1 LELTVQGAMDSAAA
15 VDAQRAKLLALFCA
29 LGLAMFLLDLG
40 AGVWLWH
47 YMGQYKLTLPGFDRL
62 LAELRSAQGPELIDI
77 ALRTR
82 EGWAACEEARG
93 GTIETV
99 VHIAMTASFIGL
111 ALFSLCFLLAV
122 LLHRSLSRFP
132 GGKSAPLPPDD
143 VDDTWK

>member
-1 LELTVQGAMDSAAA
+1 MDSPAA

-29 LGLAMFLLDLG
+29 LGLAMFVLDLG

-47 YMGQYKLTLPGFDRL
+47 YMGQYKFTLPGFDRL
-62 LAELRSAQGPELIDI
+62 LGELRSAEGTALIDI

-99 VHIAMTASFIGL
+99 VHIAIAASFSGL
-111 ALFSLCFLLAV
+111 ALFSLCFLLAL
-122 LLHRSLSRFP
+122 LLHRSLSRLP
-132 GGKSAPLPPDD
+132 GGHFEPLPPDN

>member
-1 LELTVQGAMDSAAA
+1 MQVMMDSTAA

-29 LGLAMFLLDLG
+29 LGLAMFMLDLG

-47 YMGQYKLTLPGFDRL
+47 YMGQYKVTLPGFDRL
-62 LAELRSAQGPELIDI
+62 LGELRSADGTALIDI

-93 GTIETV
+93 GTIETL
-99 VHIAMTASFIGL
+99 VHIAMTASFVGL
-111 ALFSLCFLLAV
+111 ALFSLCFLLAL
-122 LLHRSLSRFP
+122 LLHRSLSRQP
-132 GGKSAPLPPDD
+132 GARSEPLMPDN

>member
-1 LELTVQGAMDSAAA
+1 MQEGVECQAA

-40 AGVWLWH
+40 AGIWLWH
-47 YMGQYKLTLPGFDRL
+47 YTGQYQLTLPGFDRL
-62 LAELRSAQGPELIDI
+62 LGQLRSADASALIDI

-93 GTIETV
+93 GTIETL

-111 ALFSLCFLLAV
+111 ALFSVCLLLAL
-122 LLHRSLSRFP
+122 LLHRSLASLP
-132 GGKSAPLPPDD
+132 GGTSAPLPPDN